1 MNNGDGETMRALVEG
16 LREMKLQSGVNKN
29 EIQEE
34 DLRQEAKKW
43 FEESRQQAE
52 MIAAV
57 FRLLERAEGTFYLP
71 IEKAWGI
78 SMKQCSPHHFNNFKR
93 KKCQISPSGGI
104 RQAVTLRRTGTSRR
118 AKKWA

>member
-1 MNNGDGETMRALVEG
+1 MNDKYGETKRALVES
-16 LREMKLQSGVNKN
+16 LREMKLQSGVNKY

-57 FRLLERAEGTFYLP
+57 FQLLGGTLYLP

-78 SMKQCSPHHFNNFKR
+78 AMKQCSPHHFNNFKR
-93 KKCQISPSGGI
+93 
-104 RQAVTLRRTGTSRR
+104 
-118 AKKWA
+118 